1 MWITPSLAKRIV
13 KRATKGK
20 SMANFQSASYYLE
33 DLARCLHRQCKS
45 YEDAVKSVKKT
56 GKKIHCAYVRIPSWV
71 DEEISKI
78 ISKIGKGGIKK
89 QKNGQVFL
97 SRETEMSSSPG
108 VLINEI
114 VIPCDSEMAAYILEY
129 ALQWF
134 YGMKRTPRS
143 LTPSTYKAIQ
153 TKVPQRFTD
162 WIKPHID
169 ENYQQGG
176 SEWFGR
182 YITKDEIKEVIQ
194 EITQSVGLGRQNY
207 RGLAFDYQLEAEKI
221 MLDYALAVTDP
232 VLAIKDCKDFWLLMK
247 PRAFKNCTIA
257 LGIARIVERMFE
269 LGRLQSQTVDI
280 LFSGLWPSAFEGMKK
295 DLDDHTFSET
305 INIDYVDTRDSDW
318 QEQRTQKINEG
329 YNVIFL
335 FASMQSI
342 DETIS
347 KEIQNNIDL
356 QEEDGVEAEEL
367 DSNKLNALLGLNIKF
382 AILDECDHGLRT
394 PNSTKVLNKFNFLIR
409 FQMSGSDLRALST
422 EIRDSDET
430 FPQNYFARTIIDETK
445 DVLDPKHP
453 LERPLIR
460 WWGFEEGRLPFENL
474 LPEEM
479 DEVGISRRLRSM
491 FNTHTNE
498 KAAKAKTHDEKKRI
512 MKYRLDK
519 KDELRYDGDGE
530 VVTGVNPR
538 EFKRLIQRLEQATD
552 NTDAQFLNHQHIFM
566 TAPTKAGGMAF
577 YNYLKINHPD
587 LDRKVATGWDFK
599 NELEVRQFM
608 GITDKN
614 KKGSHKTLII
624 VVAKM
629 LRGSNPPWSLVI
641 RCDDYKDFKIGH
653 QIDLRPQN
661 AYGPD
666 GKHSDVLDLNPFR
679 VMRNAP
685 QIAKLNSKKGQTNKV
700 LDSKTLTRF
709 LPYMIGI
716 VTTKQITIEKAEE
729 IHNTFESITYGFNK
743 DTLFDEEGLKKNKEQ
758 LTGIS
763 ETIPDYAPN
772 DPKQGKTFK
781 KKEPKDKKTPREREK
796 DSESEEMKKLLA
808 KAKSLANYLPLL
820 QYLNKTP
827 HDNIN
832 ELVRKTPPKIMIP
845 WLNYCGMGHNQT
857 DLDLLIEIFDLE
869 QINIQLR
876 FTSKKIK
883 RGLTINEITKISRP
897 KAGDVPMPLALAYEI
912 VGKIPTEVWHR
923 SNLKILDWSCGKGE
937 LLLAIKDKLIEFGI
951 SKEKIQDIL
960 EYGDVNQLNVDITNK
975 VLGFNKGFCYTLNR
989 NDSKDKNVFKF
1000 LEEKLKR
1007 MKFDIVLT
1015 NPPYQWASDDDSGRD
1030 TKNNRENLW
1039 TRGVTMSFE
1048 RLSKDDG
1055 YVAMVTPPSWRT
1067 ASYDYGTTS
1076 ILNDY
1081 FRPNNVIVINLDECK
1096 RHFKVGSDFSYWVV
1110 EKGVKGKKTELVT
1123 LAGKTIIDLN
1133 SNTFDYGLPRDY
1145 ESDVIDLVGNFFNKD
1160 RKKINLHRQYHGA
1173 IDPTWLRTEDKEDK
1187 EASDEEII
1195 LKYKLDKKDIT
1206 RIQKSKKGKNI
1217 FFKGKYKQYHTLA
1230 TQKYTYCDKTSKEDG
1245 SSLYNKP
1252 KVMLSLS
1259 GTYEW
1264 VADASGEIVIGN
1276 YVLSR
1281 LLEQGEKIEYIMQVL
1296 NSSVYQFMCYQFK
1309 SSGFING
1316 KFLSKLPELDFT
1328 RSWTEDQIRDEFK
1341 VSDRIKKI
1349 LDEEYDN

>member
-1 MWITPSLAKRIV
+1 MRLKPALAEKIV
-13 KRATKGK
+13 KRAMKGK
-20 SMANFQSASYYLE
+20 SMAQFQSDGYYLE
-33 DLARCLHRQCKS
+33 DLSRCIHPQCKS
-45 YEDAVKSVKKT
+45 YEDAKKSVLKT
-56 GKKIHCAYVRIPSWV
+56 KKKIHCVYVRFPSRG
-71 DEEISKI
+71 EK
-78 ISKIGKGGIKK
+78 ISKIGKGTIKK
-89 QKNGQVFL
+89 HKNGKVFL
-97 SRETEMSSSPG
+97 SRETGMSSSPG
-108 VLINEI
+108 VLINEM
-114 VIPCDSEMAAYILEY
+114 VIPCDNELSAFVLEY

-143 LTPSTYKAIQ
+143 LIPSTYKAIQ

-162 WIKPHID
+162 WIKPDTD
-169 ENYQQGG
+169 EDYQQGG
-176 SEWFGR
+176 SEWFGKL
-182 YITKDEIKEVIQ
+182 ITKSEIKKVIH
-194 EITQSVGLGRQNY
+194 EITQSVGLGRRNY

-280 LFSGLWPSAFEGMKK
+280 LFSGLWPSAFDGMKK
-295 DLDDHTFSET
+295 DLDDHTFSKK
-305 INIDYVDTRDSDW
+305 INMTYVDTRDNDW
-318 QEQRTQKINEG
+318 QEQRIQKIKEG
-329 YNVIFL
+329 YDIIFL

-342 DETIS
+342 DETVS
-347 KEIQNNIDL
+347 KEIQDNIDI
-356 QEEDGVEAEEL
+356 QEEDGIEAEEL
-367 DSNKLNALLGLNIKF
+367 DSNKLDALLGLNIKF

-394 PNSTKVLNKFNFLIR
+394 NNSTRVLNKFKFLLR

-422 EIRDSDET
+422 EIRDGDET
-430 FPQNYFARTIIDETK
+430 LPKNYFARTIIDETK
-445 DVLDPKHP
+445 DVLDPNHP

-498 KAAKAKTHDEKKRI
+498 KASKAKTQDEKKRI

-519 KDELRYDGDGE
+519 KDELRYDSDGE
-530 VVTGVNPR
+530 LVTGTNPR
-538 EFKRLIQRLEQATD
+538 EFKKLLQRLEQATD
-552 NTDAQFLNHQHIFM
+552 NTEAEFLNHQHIFM
-566 TAPTKAGGMAF
+566 TVPTKAGGMAF
-577 YNYLKINHPD
+577 YNYIKTNHTD
-587 LDRKVATGWDFK
+587 WDRKVATGWDFK

-608 GITDKN
+608 GVTDKN
-614 KKGSHKTLII
+614 KKGSQKTLII

-666 GKHSDVLDLNPFR
+666 GRHSDVLDLNTFR
-679 VMRNAP
+679 VQRNAP
-685 QIAKLNSKKGQTNKV
+685 QIAKLNSKKGHTNKI
-700 LDSKTLTRF
+700 LDSKILTRF
-709 LPYMIGI
+709 LPFMIGK
-716 VTTKQITIEKAEE
+716 VTAKQITMDKAEQ

-743 DTLFDEEGLKKNKEQ
+743 DTLFDTEGLKKNKEQ
-758 LTGIS
+758 LANVG
-763 ETIPDYAPN
+763 ETIPDYDPT

-781 KKEPKDKKTPREREK
+781 KKEQKDKKSPKEPDSDTK
-796 DSESEEMKKLLA
+796 DIKKLLA

-820 QYLNKTP
+820 QYLNNIPYDNIDDLIKKTP
-827 HDNIN
+827 Q
-832 ELVRKTPPKIMIP
+832 KIMIP
-845 WLNYCGMGHNQT
+845 WLNYCGMSHNQT
-857 DLDLLIEIFDLE
+857 SLDLLIEIFDLE

-876 FTSKKIK
+876 FTGKKIK

-897 KAGDVPMPLALAYEI
+897 KAGDVPMPLTLSYEI
-912 VGKIPTEVWHR
+912 VDKIPEKLWSR
-923 SNLKILDWSCGKGE
+923 PNLKILDWSCGKGE
-937 LLLAIKDKLIEFGI
+937 LLVAIKDKLTSLGM
-951 SKEKIQDIL
+951 SKEKIRDSL
-960 EYGDVNQLNVDITNK
+960 EYGDINQLNVDITNK
-975 VLGFNKGFCYTLNR
+975 VLGFDKGFCYNLNR

-1000 LEEKLKR
+1000 LEEKLNG

-1055 YVAMVTPPSWRT
+1055 FVAMVTPPSWRT
-1067 ASYDYGTTS
+1067 ASFDYAKTS

-1081 FRPNNVIVINLDECK
+1081 FRPNNVISINLDECK
-1096 RHFKVGSDFSYWVV
+1096 KHFKVGSDFSYWIV
-1110 EKGVKGKKTELVT
+1110 EKGTRGEQTELIT
-1123 LAGKTIIDLN
+1123 PAGTVNINL
-1133 SNTFDYGLPRDY
+1133 SEETFNYGLPRDY
-1145 ESDVIDLVGNFFNKD
+1145 ETDVIDLLGEFFRKD
-1160 RKKINLHRQYHGA
+1160 RKKLTISKQYAGA
-1173 IDPTWLRTEDKEDK
+1173 VDPKWMRTNDKSDKELT
-1187 EASDEEII
+1187 DEEVIG
-1195 LKYKLDKKDIT
+1195 KYNLDKNEIT
-1206 RIQKSKKGKNI
+1206 KIIKSKKGKNI

-1230 TQKYTYCDKTSKEDG
+1230 TQEYTYCDVTGTDNF
-1245 SSLYNKP
+1245 SLYGMP
-1252 KVMLSLS
+1252 KAMLSMS

-1264 VADASGEIVIGN
+1264 VSDSSGDIIIGN

-1281 LLEQGEKIEYIMQVL
+1281 IVEKGEKIEYIIQVL
-1296 NSSVYQFMCYQFK
+1296 NSTVYRFMCDQFK

-1316 KFLSKLPELDFT
+1316 KFIYKLPELDFT
-1328 RSWTEDQIRDEFK
+1328 KAWTEDQIRDEFK
-1341 VSDRIKKI
+1341 VSDRIRKI